1 MLSDT
6 IALSNSLTG
15 RWRLGK
21 QGSGTMRVM
30 RQRLLLAAGWIV
42 AAVGSGVVASGAVAI
57 AGGQV
62 LDRPLRPLTAAEVV
76 ALPVVSSEGTQP
88 NGPLASGG
96 TDSTSGVPADG
107 SAVDSATDPPN
118 ADSAGPGG
126 SPPTVL
132 SPARS
137 GEIFIT
143 TIEGEPSSPTAPN
156 VPVIQSAIVHLP
168 GGAASI
174 YSGEDGL
181 DVLWAR
187 PSPGYVMSLHFEAE
201 DRLSL
206 SFTGAATRYAIV
218 AAVSHGDLDIVTSEE
233 SIL

>member
-1 MLSDT
+1 MS
-6 IALSNSLTG
+6 
-15 RWRLGK
+15 
-21 QGSGTMRVM
+21 VM

-42 AAVGSGVVASGAVAI
+42 AAVVSGVVASGAVAI

-62 LDRPLRPLTAAEVV
+62 LDRPLRPLTAAEVA

-96 TDSTSGVPADG
+96 TDSSSGVPTDG
-107 SAVDSATDPPN
+107 SVSDSATGAPN
-118 ADSAGPGG
+118 VDSAGPGG
-126 SPPTVL
+126 APTQGWL

-143 TIEGEPSSPTAPN
+143 TVEREPASPSSPDGR
-156 VPVIQSAIVHLP
+156 PVQSAIVHVP

-174 YSGEDGL
+174 YSGDEGL
-181 DVLWAR
+181 ALLWAR
-187 PSPGYVMSLHFEAE
+187 PNPGFVMSLRFEDE

-206 SFTGAATRYAIV
+206 SLTGPATRYVI
-218 AAVSHGDLDIVTSEE
+218 AASVGESGLEITTSER
-233 SIL
+233 SNL